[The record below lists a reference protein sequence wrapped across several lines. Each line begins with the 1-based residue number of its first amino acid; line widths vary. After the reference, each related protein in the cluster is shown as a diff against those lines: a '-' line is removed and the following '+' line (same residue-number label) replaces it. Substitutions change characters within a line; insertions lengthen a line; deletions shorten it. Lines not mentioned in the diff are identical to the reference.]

1 MPAETVP
8 AETVPAETFPAE
20 TVPARSGP
28 APAMLAK
35 ITLMEFRLFVR
46 DIVGPALIVVLP
58 IALLLGF
65 GLMPGGTRA
74 SKDLAGQS
82 AAEYIAS
89 IDVGL
94 VLVVLG
100 FTILPSVISDYREKG
115 VLRRL
120 GTTPVRPSRLLLA
133 QLLIYSVSAL
143 LVVALVVVF
152 GNAVFGTPIPER
164 SGYFVLAVLLG
175 MGALFGIGL
184 VVAAVAPSGKAG
196 SAIGMALFFPS
207 MLLGGVYIP
216 REKEAAA
223 MRAIGDYTPLGATLK
238 TVRDSWQGLDPH
250 PAQLA
255 ALAAYAVVA
264 IAAAVRLFRWE
275 SK

>member
-1 MPAETVP
+1 
-8 AETVPAETFPAE
+8 
-20 TVPARSGP
+20 
-28 APAMLAK
+28 MLAK

-46 DIVGPALIVVLP
+46 DVVGPALIVALP
-58 IALLLGF
+58 VALLLGF
-65 GLMPGGTRA
+65 GFMPGGTKA
-74 SKDLAGQS
+74 SEDLAGQS

-89 IDVGL
+89 IDVGI

-120 GTTPVRPSRLLLA
+120 GTTPVRPSLLLAA

-143 LVVALVVVF
+143 LVVAMVVLL
-152 GNAVFGTPIPER
+152 GDMIFGTPVPER
-164 SGYFVLAVLLG
+164 LGSFVLAVLLG

-184 VVAAVAPSGKAG
+184 LVAAVAPSGKAG
-196 SAIGMALFFPS
+196 TGIGMALFFPS
-207 MLLGGVYIP
+207 MLFGGVYIP

-223 MRAIGDYTPLGATLK
+223 MRAVGDYTPLGATLK

-250 PAQLA
+250 PSQLV

-264 IAAAVRLFRWE
+264 VAAAVRFFRWE
-275 SK
+275 SR

>member
-1 MPAETVP
+1 
-8 AETVPAETFPAE
+8 
-20 TVPARSGP
+20 
-28 APAMLAK
+28 MLSK
-35 ITLMEFRLFVR
+35 LTLMEFRLFVR
-46 DIVGPALIVVLP
+46 DMVGPALIVALP
-58 IALLLGF
+58 VALLLGF
-65 GLMPGGTRA
+65 GFMPGGTKA
-74 SKDLAGQS
+74 SGDLAGQS

-100 FTILPSVISDYREKG
+100 FTILPSVVSDYREKG

-120 GTTPVRPSRLLLA
+120 GTTPVRPSRLLAA
-133 QLLIYSVSAL
+133 QLLIYAVSAV
-143 LVVALVVVF
+143 LVVAMIVLL
-152 GNAVFGTPIPER
+152 GNAVFGTPVPGR
-164 SGYFVLAVLLG
+164 FGWFVLAVLLG

-184 VVAAVAPSGKAG
+184 VVAAVAPSGRAG
-196 SAIGMALFFPS
+196 SAIGMSLFFPS

-223 MRAIGDYTPLGATLK
+223 MRAVGDYTPLGATLK
-238 TVRDSWQGLDPH
+238 TVRDSWQGLDPR

-264 IAAAVRLFRWE
+264 LAAAVKFFRWE
-275 SK
+275 SR

>member
-1 MPAETVP
+1 
-8 AETVPAETFPAE
+8 
-20 TVPARSGP
+20 
-28 APAMLAK
+28 MLTK

-46 DIVGPALIVVLP
+46 EMVGPALVMALP
-58 IALLLGF
+58 VALLLGF
-65 GLMPGGTRA
+65 GYMPGGTKG

-133 QLLIYSVSAL
+133 QLIIMSASAVVSVTTVVLLGSAL
-143 LVVALVVVF
+143 
-152 GNAVFGTPIPER
+152 FGTPVPVR
-164 SGYFVLAVLLG
+164 FGWFVLAVLLG

-184 VVAAVAPSGKAG
+184 VVAAVAPSGRAG
-196 SAIGMALFFPS
+196 TAFGMVLFFPS

-223 MRAIGDYTPLGATLK
+223 MRAVGDFTPLGATLK
-238 TVRDSWQGLDPH
+238 TVRDSWQGLDPR

-255 ALAAYAVVA
+255 ALAAYAVLALV
-264 IAAAVRLFRWE
+264 AAVRFFRWE
-275 SK
+275 AR

>member
-1 MPAETVP
+1 
-8 AETVPAETFPAE
+8 
-20 TVPARSGP
+20 
-28 APAMLAK
+28 MLAK

-46 DIVGPALIVVLP
+46 DMVGPALIVALP
-58 IALLLGF
+58 VALLLGF
-65 GLMPGGTRA
+65 GFMPDGTKA
-74 SKDLAGQS
+74 SDDLAGQS

-120 GTTPVRPSRLLLA
+120 GTTPVRPSRLLIA
-133 QLLIYSVSAL
+133 QLVIYSVSAL
-143 LVVALVVVF
+143 LVVALVVLL
-152 GNAVFGTPIPER
+152 GAAVFGTPFPER
-164 SGYFVLAVLLG
+164 FGYFVLAVLLG

-184 VVAAVAPSGKAG
+184 VVAAVVPSGRAG
-196 SAIGMALFFPS
+196 TAVGTALFFPS
-207 MLLGGVYIP
+207 MLFGGVYIP

-223 MRAIGDYTPLGATLK
+223 MRAFGDYTPLGATLK
-238 TVRDSWQGLDPH
+238 TVRDSWQGHDPH

-264 IAAAVRLFRWE
+264 LAAAVRFFRWGAR
-275 SK
+275 